1 METEEATKPASADNE
16 KVTSSTDTKDAI
28 EKLME
33 ESKPAEQTNGT
44 KETTNE
50 EVSKKEDTEDKSKE
64 FKDEKSG
71 QDQPS
76 KRVQEGQKWNERPRN
91 TDRPYNKYGNKPFKR
106 NNKSDLTSQE
116 ESSDPVAIRKQVEFY
131 FSDSNLLQ
139 DKFLFTKVEGHKNL
153 PVPISVIH
161 SFKRMRHFQP
171 LSAIVDALKE
181 STTLDVVEDDTC
193 IQRKEPLPEG
203 LEGKPMVEIEK
214 VYEDKSMARSVYAKG
229 FGEEQPSTQFDI
241 EAFFAQYGPTNS
253 VRLRRTHDQTF
264 KGSVFVEFDSE
275 DTQKAFLALDPKP
288 KWKENELQVKSKKQ
302 YCDDKVDDI
311 AAGRVR
317 PNEDDRSRQNKNGHG
332 SYKRRRDSPDYDKGR
347 QNDERD
353 DRDWRVRRD
362 EDHKSGFKDRND
374 GKHRDSGRGRGRG
387 GGRGGRGGDRNRSRD
402 RNRDRT
408 ARDARGVPI
417 VRTSTPDTDD
427 EVSPHTS
434 TAEQNPI
441 KEKVSSKTEDN
452 VSKPSENGEKTA
464 DKSMAPPAAT
474 VDIKEETPSKKRARE
489 ENDDGAEEQGAVKK
503 VDVKGES

>member
-1 METEEATKPASADNE
+1 
-16 KVTSSTDTKDAI
+16 
-28 EKLME
+28 
-33 ESKPAEQTNGT
+33 
-44 KETTNE
+44 
-50 EVSKKEDTEDKSKE
+50 
-64 FKDEKSG
+64 
-71 QDQPS
+71 
-76 KRVQEGQKWNERPRN
+76 
-91 TDRPYNKYGNKPFKR
+91 
-106 NNKSDLTSQE
+106 
-116 ESSDPVAIRKQVEFY
+116 
-131 FSDSNLLQ
+131 
-139 DKFLFTKVEGHKNL
+139 
-153 PVPISVIH
+153 
-161 SFKRMRHFQP
+161 MRHFQP

-214 VYEDKSMARSVYAKG
+214 VYEDKSMARSIYAKG

-253 VRLRRTHDQTF
+253 VRLRRTYDQTF

-317 PNEDDRSRQNKNGHG
+317 PNEDDRSRQNKNVHG

-374 GKHRDSGRGRGRG
+374 GKHRDSGRSRGRG

-408 ARDARGVPI
+408 ARDARYVLFQ
-417 VRTSTPDTDD
+417 STDLSFSLLK
-427 EVSPHTS
+427 VLQRCPHCQKLDS
-434 TAEQNPI
+434 RP
-441 KEKVSSKTEDN
+441 
-452 VSKPSENGEKTA
+452 
-464 DKSMAPPAAT
+464 
-474 VDIKEETPSKKRARE
+474 RR
-489 ENDDGAEEQGAVKK
+489 
-503 VDVKGES
+503 